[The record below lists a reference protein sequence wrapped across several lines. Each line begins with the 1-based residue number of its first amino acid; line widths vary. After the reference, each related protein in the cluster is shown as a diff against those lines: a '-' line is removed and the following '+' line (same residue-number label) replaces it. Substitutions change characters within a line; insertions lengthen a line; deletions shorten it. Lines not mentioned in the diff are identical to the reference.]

1 MLRKFAGVLG
11 LAALL
16 TSFATPSAKPADN
29 GVPFPGG
36 YLDWFLVNAMT
47 AGKDSPVFGG
57 VNAVHLI
64 HVNPKGFA
72 TLKSTGPFPYPD
84 GTIFA
89 DDGHD
94 FTVKNGATI
103 EGAKQFVTAMV
114 KDSKKYA
121 ATGGWG
127 FQAFAGGDPSKPQIP
142 DTAHAITACFVC
154 HSPQAAQ
161 DYVFSTYIR

>member
-103 EGAKQFVTAMV
+103 EG
-114 KDSKKYA
+114 
-121 ATGGWG
+121 
-127 FQAFAGGDPSKPQIP
+127 QAI
-142 DTAHAITACFVC
+142 C
-154 HSPQAAQ
+154 HSDGERFQEVCGHRRLGLPGVRRRRSLKAANP
-161 DYVFSTYIR
+161 